1 MEQGKALKEI
11 AKALGLSFI
20 VTILFLTVL
29 AFFMLKIGLGEEIV
43 SKIMIVGYIL
53 APAAGGFLLG
63 KKRRV
68 NRFLWGLLVGFVY
81 FFIYVAVAI
90 CVQNVP
96 AGDILWVSVPTC
108 LGGMAGG
115 MVS

>member
-90 CVQNVP
+90 CVQNVS